1 MAADKN
7 QLLTGEIKLFYNT
20 LQKQQYNQYSGVGHT
35 TTNLY
40 INPIILSNYNI

>member
-35 TTNLY
+35 ATNLY